1 MTTTPPTAQTYRL
14 ALPWDRPPLTA
25 NQRPHWTTRHRLTAD
40 IRTTVAWLARA
51 ARIPAAD
58 HCTVTLVWAPGD
70 HRRRDEDNLVAT
82 LKPCADGLVDAGIVP
97 DDTPA
102 LMTKRMPQIL
112 PPPEPV
118 GMWLDVEVT
127 TR

>member
-1 MTTTPPTAQTYRL
+1 MTPPIGTTYRL

-25 NQRPHWTTRHRLTAD
+25 NQRPHWTTRHRLTAQ
-40 IRTTVAWLARA
+40 IRHTVGWLARQA
-51 ARIPAAD
+51 HIPATN

-70 HRRRDEDNLVAT
+70 RRRRDEDNLVAT
-82 LKPCADGLVDAGIVP
+82 LKAACDGLVDAGIVR

-102 LMTKRMPQIL
+102 WMTKHMPVIK
-112 PPPEPV
+112 PPPEPP
-118 GMWLDVEVT
+118 GMWLDVT